1 MHLVQNT
8 SPHSPYQRL
17 ILHVSVVFVKTLDSR
32 GFTLKPVSY
41 SLKPFSSRFSLVL
54 PISDFFHLV
63 FFRPSWDQF
72 PGCCWRGWWLMMER
86 RTITR
91 APLAMVLESS
101 SFFPFVKPMVV
112 LFRFYTWMPF
122 LSYDLCFSLLLSQ
135 QKWSHYL
142 ANCSPPSKNHQ
153 ALCPRPDIDLGTCLL
168 YFFLFCF
175 FVSSPLCFDIFNS
188 TWWWCEHLLQIR
200 SHIPCRCSL
209 YVLYLNLFRLHCRL
223 WWDKVLHS
231 KVYITT
237 AIIII
242 IKANLEANLEDP
254 LLPIYNI

>member
-1 MHLVQNT
+1 MFL
-8 SPHSPYQRL
+8 
-17 ILHVSVVFVKTLDSR
+17 
-32 GFTLKPVSY
+32 
-41 SLKPFSSRFSLVL
+41 FSLSVCSL
-54 PISDFFHLV
+54 SLSRLLTQEVSLSNLFPILWSPFHLV
-63 FFRPSWDQF
+63 SLWSCPSRTSFILCSLEGMTLIPSASWDQF

-135 QKWSHYL
+135 QKWKKKWGEL
-142 ANCSPPSKNHQ
+142 NCSPPSKNHQ
-153 ALCPRPDIDLGTCLL
+153 ALCPRPDIDLGTCLF

-231 KVYITT
+231 KVFITT

-242 IKANLEANLEDP
+242 IILK
-254 LLPIYNI
+254 